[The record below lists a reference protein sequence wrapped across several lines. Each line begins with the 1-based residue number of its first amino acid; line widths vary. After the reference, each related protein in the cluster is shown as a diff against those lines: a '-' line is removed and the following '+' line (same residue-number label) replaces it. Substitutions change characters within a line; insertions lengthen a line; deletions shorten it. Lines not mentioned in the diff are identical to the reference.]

1 MTRRRWAASAYVDAA
16 FVLPA
21 SVEMRPE
28 TVRKLEDLAA
38 RTGRPV
44 SSYLRQAAEERVDAL
59 VWGHDV
65 LAEAEGVR
73 TGRIPASPLTE
84 VEADLG
90 LGGLEGRAL
99 GLKA

>member
-1 MTRRRWAASAYVDAA
+1 MTCGRWAASAYVDAA

-28 TVRKLEDLAA
+28 TARKLEDLAA

-59 VWGHDV
+59 VRGHDV

-73 TGRIPASPLTE
+73 TGRVPASPLTE

>member
-28 TVRKLEDLAA
+28 TARKLEDLAA

-59 VWGHDV
+59 LRGHDV
-65 LAEAEGVR
+65 PAEAEG
-73 TGRIPASPLTE
+73 PASPLTE
-84 VEADLG
+84 VEADLV
-90 LGGLEGRAL
+90 LGGLESRAL